1 VLRNRISEE
10 VVATEAR
17 PGGCHFEDIRPLV
30 AGARGRKALEGGDPN
45 GGIISAGLV
54 IGLIDD
60 VPTCQALVQRMVR
73 ECRERLALT
82 LSCLG

>member
-1 VLRNRISEE
+1 MQ
-10 VVATEAR
+10 VVATETR
-17 PGGCHFEDIRPLV
+17 PGGCQFEDIRSLV

-60 VPTCQALVQRMVR
+60 VPTCQALIQRMVR